1 MAVINDDA
9 CPPTASPVPTPRPSL
24 TLLALFSQA
33 VRDPAQRVTVIGGL
47 VCLTLFG
54 ILFWDNLWHFYYA
67 WTTDDNYSH
76 GFLVPLLS
84 LYFASQVVRHG
95 PVEIRSG
102 VITGGIL
109 LGLAL
114 LGRLI
119 TIPLPIPFLGDLA
132 LLVGLAGMFALI
144 LGTKALSRYWFVF
157 FFLVFMV
164 PLPIAMYSRIASPLQ
179 LLASR
184 AASTVMN
191 ATGVPVLCEGNRM
204 TLPGGVQMFVAEAC
218 SGMRQMTGFLA
229 LTAAVAYLTARPG
242 WYRAVVV
249 LAALPIALTANVAR
263 VVLTGYIMHFV
274 NREYASGTYHTL
286 EGILMMGFGL
296 LLLNSVCSLLNQFCQ
311 DPSDQDPGDSF
322 CQDPSD
328 QDPGD
333 SFRDASGTLPS
344 SSQSLPGRAILSGPT
359 GWTSGGITENLA
371 PLRAPKGRP

>member
-9 CPPTASPVPTPRPSL
+9 SFSTAKPVPAPSPNP
-24 TLLALFSQA
+24 TLLAVFSQA
-33 VRDPAQRVTVIGGL
+33 VRNPAQRVTVIGGL
-47 VCLTLFG
+47 ICLTLYSIVFQ
-54 ILFWDNLWHFYYA
+54 DNLEHFYYA
-67 WTTDDNYSH
+67 WTSDDNYSH

-84 LYFASQVVRHG
+84 LYFASQIVRRG
-95 PVEIRSG
+95 PVEIQSG
-102 VITGGIL
+102 VLLGGIL

-114 LGRLI
+114 LVRLI

-132 LLVGLAGMFALI
+132 LLGGLAGMFTLI
-144 LGTKALSRYWFVF
+144 LGIKALSRYWFVF

-184 AASTVMN
+184 VASTVMS

-242 WYRAVVV
+242 WYRTIVV
-249 LAALPIALTANVAR
+249 LAALPVALTANVAR

-286 EGILMMGFGL
+286 EGILMMAFGL
-296 LLLNSVCSLLNQFCQ
+296 LLLNTVCSVLNQFC
-311 DPSDQDPGDSF
+311 PS
-322 CQDPSD
+322 PSYR
-328 QDPGD
+328 GHEEFNGN
-333 SFRDASGTLPS
+333 SAASLPS
-344 SSQSLPGRAILSGPT
+344 TSQLPPGRALYSGPA
-359 GWTSGGITENLA
+359 GWASGRITESLA
-371 PLRAPKGRP
+371 PLSAPKSRP

>member
-1 MAVINDDA
+1 MAVTNDDT
-9 CPPTASPVPTPRPSL
+9 CPPTTSPVSQPRPAL
-24 TLLALFSQA
+24 TLPVLFSQA
-33 VRDPAQRVTVIGGL
+33 VRDPAQRVTVIGGFICL
-47 VCLTLFG
+47 VLFG
-54 ILFWDNLWHFYYA
+54 ILFRDNLWHFYYA

-84 LYFASQVVRHG
+84 LYFASQVVRRG

-102 VITGGIL
+102 VMCGGIL
-109 LGLAL
+109 LGLAI

-144 LGTKALSRYWFVF
+144 LGTKTLSRYWFVF

-184 AASTVMN
+184 VASSVMN
-191 ATGVPVLCEGNRM
+191 ATGLPVLCEGSRM

-229 LTAAVAYLTARPG
+229 LTSAVAYLTARPG
-242 WYRAVVV
+242 WYRMIIV

-263 VVLTGYIMHFV
+263 IVLTGYIMHFV

-296 LLLNSVCSLLNQFCQ
+296 LLLNSVCSLLNQFCHN
-311 DPSDQDPGDSF
+311 PSDRNPEG
-322 CQDPSD
+322 C
-328 QDPGD
+328 
-333 SFRDASGTLPS
+333 FRDTAGTLPS
-344 SSQSLPGRAILSGPT
+344 SSRPLPGRA
-359 GWTSGGITENLA
+359 
-371 PLRAPKGRP
+371 